1 MKTVLFDLDG
11 TLLDTERIY
20 QEFWQLGAKEAGY
33 DLPPEIFLEFRS
45 LASEFARVKMREYT
59 KDDTGYDRIRDLRK
73 SLMAKEMAKREVP
86 VKEGAAEALALLRE
100 NGYHTA
106 VVTASREETANDF
119 LTRAGLRDALD
130 RIVSAHMVEHGK
142 PAPDVYRFACETLDI
157 RPADTFAVEDAPSGV
172 ISAADAGCKVIMV
185 PDLTEPD
192 DALNARLTFRADN
205 LMAAARFILGQ

>member
-11 TLLDTERIY
+11 TLLDTECIY

-106 VVTASREETANDF
+106 VVTASREETASWG
-119 LTRAGLRDALD
+119 AK
-130 RIVSAHMVEHGK
+130 S
-142 PAPDVYRFACETLDI
+142 
-157 RPADTFAVEDAPSGV
+157 
-172 ISAADAGCKVIMV
+172 
-185 PDLTEPD
+185 
-192 DALNARLTFRADN
+192 
-205 LMAAARFILGQ
+205 